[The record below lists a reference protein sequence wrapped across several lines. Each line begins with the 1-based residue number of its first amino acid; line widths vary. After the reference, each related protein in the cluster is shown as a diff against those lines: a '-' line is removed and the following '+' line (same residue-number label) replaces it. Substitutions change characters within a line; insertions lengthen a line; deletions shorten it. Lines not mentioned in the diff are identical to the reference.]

1 MLNGAIGI
9 VAAHYPRASRW
20 TVPVAT
26 PNCAAILWKPGPPG
40 ADSRFSSAAGV
51 RGRPNAFGAA
61 RLGPSNASAH
71 PLDYHRSL
79 ELGKHAHHLKHGLA
93 RGRRC
98 IDALLMESKINPE
111 AVQLG
116 KEGVSAYAL

>member
-51 RGRPNAFGAA
+51 RGRPNLPVFHACPYSCA
-61 RLGPSNASAH
+61 RAIAGRH
-71 PLDYHRSL
+71 PVEDQ
-79 ELGKHAHHLKHGLA
+79 
-93 RGRRC
+93 
-98 IDALLMESKINPE
+98 P
-111 AVQLG
+111 Q
-116 KEGVSAYAL
+116 